1 MTAEIQNAN
10 RLYREQSDALKQ
22 IYRLK
27 TQRLKV
33 QDDTPYAQSLDGQI
47 ANLQTLIDGNRKLI
61 AQMDQQAVA
70 RSRLVE
76 LAREEAQLSSRYG
89 NAQQSRAQSAGRAEL
104 HQLQQAYRQLTT
116 AYRQYNIAVKNG
128 NETGKEYWSQ
138 SATQAME
145 EIQQIE
151 QKLVSLNI
159 EESVRKQILDLIQQA
174 KNAEAAHQ
182 AQLEGTGN
190 QLSRLDQ
197 SLDRMGSRL
206 LQMASTMLVLRG

>member
-1 MTAEIQNAN
+1 M
-10 RLYREQSDALKQ
+10 
-22 IYRLK
+22 
-27 TQRLKV
+27 

-76 LAREEAQLSSRYG
+76 LAREEAPLAARYG
-89 NAQQSRAQSAGRAEL
+89 NAQQSRAQSAGTTEL
-104 HQLQQAYRQLTT
+104 HQMQQAYRQLTT

-128 NETGKEYWSQ
+128 NEAGKEYWSQ
-138 SATQAME
+138 SAAQAMD
-145 EIQQIE
+145 EIQRIE

>member
-1 MTAEIQNAN
+1 M
-10 RLYREQSDALKQ
+10 KQ

-76 LAREEAQLSSRYG
+76 LAREEAQLSARYG
-89 NAQQSRAQSAGRAEL
+89 NAQQSRAQSEGTAKL

-138 SATQAME
+138 SAAQAMD

>member
-1 MTAEIQNAN
+1 M
-10 RLYREQSDALKQ
+10 LD
-22 IYRLK
+22 
-27 TQRLKV
+27 
-33 QDDTPYAQSLDGQI
+33 AQSGRFESEQI
-47 ANLQTLIDGNRKLI
+47 GSFFAFYRAVDAEGVVSLIGE
-61 AQMDQQAVA
+61 A
-70 RSRLVE
+70 RIPKRQPE
-76 LAREEAQLSSRYG
+76 LCEM
-89 NAQQSRAQSAGRAEL
+89 
-104 HQLQQAYRQLTT
+104 QQAYRQLTT

-128 NETGKEYWSQ
+128 NETEKEYWSQ
-138 SATQAME
+138 SAAQAME